1 MINLTTPSSQ
11 APTII
16 NYEFIL
22 NKLLKYLKKILTT
35 VQYASIKTFI
45 STELNNNQSLSN
57 NDSISSLLQ
66 TKHNVIQD
74 NEKKLKLSYDFSN
87 LLTCPKQNKPVKIN
101 ISNIKQPYPNSY
113 RTLKQQH
120 TSNTSSNHNGKD
132 IHSLYTIIKPNNNS
146 NNNNNKCAHSKE
158 SKTQSNSKSTS
169 RDKSN
174 HKGNY
179 NSCNYNY
186 NYIHHHNKQLC
197 SSDTNK
203 MNSIV
208 ITSYNNKKHTSNTL
222 KQTFS
227 DNSGGP
233 LLNEKLF
240 SKLNLKP
247 YTTSSTSNN
256 NNNNSNSNN
265 NMNTPSSIVNTTTS
279 IIKTKDTK
287 KQDNTSINLNI
298 YCHNN
303 ITNNNIKNVHIK
315 QINTSSKTK
324 KANSNTS
331 HSNSNTNRSHY
342 HSSIN
347 SYRSNRL
354 GKKSNANINLTNT
367 NNYISTT
374 TTSKHKYPKQNTTYL
389 IPKKKISKKKL
400 NKSKQE
406 HTIVV
411 NYNNGQLPLMIVNK
425 KDKERVCNVT
435 TTNNKHKHESYEVI
449 EHIREEYIDLSEPD
463 KVNDNDDDRCK
474 NEHVV
479 IASSSTHVVKEDK
492 KVSRKSSS
500 KHSRDQNTKVNNN
513 KNTKNEEIMKQI
525 KNSLDDNLKVMFN
538 FSYENFLSKESE
550 TESKKSSEQE
560 ILITESYEA

>member
-11 APTII
+11 AQTTII

-22 NKLLKYLKKILTT
+22 NKLLKYLKKILTS

-120 TSNTSSNHNGKD
+120 TSNTSNNNHNGKD
-132 IHSLYTIIKPNNNS
+132 IHSLYTIIKPNS
-146 NNNNNKCAHSKE
+146 NNNNNNNKKCAHSKE

-186 NYIHHHNKQLC
+186 IHHHNKQLC
-197 SSDTNK
+197 SSDNNTNK

-256 NNNNSNSNN
+256 NISNSNN

-279 IIKTKDTK
+279 IIKTKENK
-287 KQDNTSINLNI
+287 KHDNTSINLNI

-425 KDKERVCNVT
+425 KDK
-435 TTNNKHKHESYEVI
+435 HESYEVI

-463 KVNDNDDDRCK
+463 KVINDDNECK

-500 KHSRDQNTKVNNN
+500 KHSRDQNTKGNNN
-513 KNTKNEEIMKQI
+513 KNTKNEEIIKQI

>member
-11 APTII
+11 AQTTII

-22 NKLLKYLKKILTT
+22 NKLLKYLKKILTS

-120 TSNTSSNHNGKD
+120 TSNTSNNNHNGKD
-132 IHSLYTIIKPNNNS
+132 IHSLYTIIKPNS
-146 NNNNNKCAHSKE
+146 NNNNNNNKKCAHSKE

-186 NYIHHHNKQLC
+186 INHHNKQLC
-197 SSDTNK
+197 SSDNNTNK

-256 NNNNSNSNN
+256 NISNSNN

-279 IIKTKDTK
+279 IIKTKENK
-287 KQDNTSINLNI
+287 KHDNTSINLNI

-425 KDKERVCNVT
+425 KDK
-435 TTNNKHKHESYEVI
+435 HESYEVI

-463 KVNDNDDDRCK
+463 KVINDDNECK

-500 KHSRDQNTKVNNN
+500 KHSRDQNTKGNNN
-513 KNTKNEEIMKQI
+513 KNTKNEEIIKQI

-560 ILITESYEA
+560 IFITESYEA

>member
-1 MINLTTPSSQ
+1 MLSS
-11 APTII
+11 
-16 NYEFIL
+16 
-22 NKLLKYLKKILTT
+22 
-35 VQYASIKTFI
+35 VQYASIRTFI
-45 STELNNNQSLSN
+45 SSELNNNQTLSN
-57 NDSISSLLQ
+57 SDSISSLLQ
-66 TKHNVIQD
+66 NKHNPMQD

-87 LLTCPKQNKPVKIN
+87 LLTCPKQSKPVTIN
-101 ISNIKQPYPNSY
+101 IGNIKQPYPNSY
-113 RTLKQQH
+113 RTVKQQH
-120 TSNTSSNHNGKD
+120 VSTGIYSNTNNNNNSNNHNGKD
-132 IHSLYTIIKPNNNS
+132 VHSLYTIIKPNHNS
-146 NNNNNKCAHSKE
+146 NNNNKKYAHSKE

-169 RDKSN
+169 RDRSN
-174 HKGNY
+174 HKANH

-186 NYIHHHNKQLC
+186 NYVHHHNNKHLC
-197 SSDTNK
+197 SSDNNK
-203 MNSIV
+203 MNSNV
-208 ITSYNNKKHTSNTL
+208 ITSYNNKKHTPNTL

-247 YTTSSTSNN
+247 YTTSTS
-256 NNNNSNSNN
+256 NNNNSNSN

-279 IIKTKDTK
+279 IIKTKDSK

-303 ITNNNIKNVHIK
+303 NIKNVRIK
-315 QINTSSKTK
+315 QIHNSSKVK
-324 KANSNTS
+324 KATSNTS

-354 GKKSNANINLTNT
+354 GKKSNANINITNA
-367 NNYISTT
+367 NCIPTT
-374 TTSKHKYPKQNTTYL
+374 TTANHKNPKQNTIYL
-389 IPKKKISKKKL
+389 IPKKKL

-406 HTIVV
+406 HTNMVT
-411 NYNNGQLPLMIVNK
+411 YNNGQLPLMIVNK
-425 KDKERVCNVT
+425 QDKERVYKGT
-435 TTNNKHKHESYEVI
+435 EGATSKHKHESYEVI
-449 EHIREEYIDLSEPD
+449 EHIREEYIDLSQPEEAKQKAHEHKENP
-463 KVNDNDDDRCK
+463 NNECK
-474 NEHVV
+474 KEDVV
-479 IASSSTHVVKEDK
+479 LTSSSVQAVKENK
-492 KVSRKSSS
+492 KVSRKASS
-500 KHSRDQNTKVNNN
+500 KHSRDQNTKSNN

-560 ILITESYEA
+560 ILITESYET

>member
-1 MINLTTPSSQ
+1 
-11 APTII
+11 
-16 NYEFIL
+16 
-22 NKLLKYLKKILTT
+22 
-35 VQYASIKTFI
+35 
-45 STELNNNQSLSN
+45 
-57 NDSISSLLQ
+57 
-66 TKHNVIQD
+66 
-74 NEKKLKLSYDFSN
+74 
-87 LLTCPKQNKPVKIN
+87 
-101 ISNIKQPYPNSY
+101 
-113 RTLKQQH
+113 
-120 TSNTSSNHNGKD
+120 
-132 IHSLYTIIKPNNNS
+132 
-146 NNNNNKCAHSKE
+146 
-158 SKTQSNSKSTS
+158 
-169 RDKSN
+169 
-174 HKGNY
+174 
-179 NSCNYNY
+179 
-186 NYIHHHNKQLC
+186 
-197 SSDTNK
+197 
-203 MNSIV
+203 
-208 ITSYNNKKHTSNTL
+208 
-222 KQTFS
+222 
-227 DNSGGP
+227 
-233 LLNEKLF
+233 
-240 SKLNLKP
+240 
-247 YTTSSTSNN
+247 
-256 NNNNSNSNN
+256 
-265 NMNTPSSIVNTTTS
+265 MNTPSSIVNTTTS
-279 IIKTKDTK
+279 IIKTKENK
-287 KQDNTSINLNI
+287 KHDNTSINLNI

-425 KDKERVCNVT
+425 KDK
-435 TTNNKHKHESYEVI
+435 HESYEVI

-463 KVNDNDDDRCK
+463 KVINDDNECK

-500 KHSRDQNTKVNNN
+500 KHSRDQNTKGNNN
-513 KNTKNEEIMKQI
+513 KNTKNEEIIKQI

>member
-1 MINLTTPSSQ
+1 MLSS
-11 APTII
+11 
-16 NYEFIL
+16 
-22 NKLLKYLKKILTT
+22 

-45 STELNNNQSLSN
+45 STELNNNHSLSN

-66 TKHNVIQD
+66 SKHNAVQD

-87 LLTCPKQNKPVKIN
+87 LLTCPKQSKPVKIN
-101 ISNIKQPYPNSY
+101 IGNIKQPYPNSY
-113 RTLKQQH
+113 RTVKQQH
-120 TSNTSSNHNGKD
+120 TSTSNHNSKD
-132 IHSLYTIIKPNNNS
+132 IHSLYTIIKPNH
-146 NNNNNKCAHSKE
+146 NNNNNNKKCAHSKE

-174 HKGNY
+174 HKANY

-186 NYIHHHNKQLC
+186 NYIHHHNQQLC
-197 SSDTNK
+197 SSDNHNIIK
-203 MNSIV
+203 MNSNV

-247 YTTSSTSNN
+247 YTTSTS
-256 NNNNSNSNN
+256 NNSNSN

-279 IIKTKDTK
+279 IIKTKDNK
-287 KQDNTSINLNI
+287 KHDNTSINLNI
-298 YCHNN
+298 YCNNN

-315 QINTSSKTK
+315 QINNTTSKTK

-354 GKKSNANINLTNT
+354 GKKSNANINLTSTNN

-374 TTSKHKYPKQNTTYL
+374 ATISKHKCSKQNATYL

-411 NYNNGQLPLMIVNK
+411 NYNNGQLPLMIINK
-425 KDKERVCNVT
+425 KNKERICKESERV

-449 EHIREEYIDLSEPD
+449 EHIREEYIDLSEPEELKHKINEHKD
-463 KVNDNDDDRCK
+463 NDNECNK
-474 NEHVV
+474 NEHIVV
-479 IASSSTHVVKEDK
+479 ASSSSTQVVKEDK
-492 KVSRKSSS
+492 RVSRKSSS
-500 KHSRDQNTKVNNN
+500 KHSRDQNTKSNN
-513 KNTKNEEIMKQI
+513 KNAKNEEIMKQI